1 MAETFAKAI
10 AVLAGSQ
17 WGYVTR
23 EQLLATGLSPGA
35 IRQAI
40 ATGWLIRVHAGVYA
54 VGTVN
59 RTPVARAMAA
69 VLACGEHALLSHGS
83 AASLWGFNRHWDTPF
98 EVTVRAKRSRPGI
111 RVHRSTALTRR
122 DLDRQ
127 LGIPVTSPARTALDI
142 APGLAD
148 KRLTRVVNDGRH
160 ARLLNLDDMADVVAR
175 NPRHPGVKRLRP
187 FVQTSL
193 GPSRSELEDDFRAFA
208 QRYGLPTPIT
218 NTYVFGHEV
227 DVLFLEERV
236 IVEVDSWEFHRFRNN
251 FEGDR
256 DRDADFLAGG
266 YVTIRITA
274 ERMKRTPER
283 EARRLHKI
291 LSDRRRTLMVLSK
304 TGARVPATGAPIPE
318 RPAS

>member
-1 MAETFAKAI
+1 VAEALDRLIAALAAK
-10 AVLAGSQ
+10 Q
-17 WGYVTR
+17 HGYITR
-23 EQLLATGLSPGA
+23 AQLLAMGMGRRA
-35 IRQAI
+35 IQSWI
-40 ATGWLIRVHAGVYA
+40 ATGRLIPVYAGVYA

-83 AASLWGFNRHWDTPF
+83 AASLWGFNKHWDTPF
-98 EVTVRAKRSRPGI
+98 EVTVQAKRSRPGI

-142 APGLAD
+142 APGLTD
-148 KRLTRVVNDGRH
+148 TRLTRVVNDGRH
-160 ARLLNLDDMADVVAR
+160 ARLLNLDDLGDVVAR
-175 NPRHPGVKRLRP
+175 NPRHPGAKRLRP
-187 FVQTSL
+187 FVETSL
-193 GPSRSELEDDFRAFA
+193 GPSRSELEDDFQAFA

-236 IVEVDSWEFHRFRNN
+236 IVEVDSWEFHRFRSN

-274 ERMKRTPER
+274 ERMKHTPER

-304 TGARVPATGAPIPE
+304 TGARVPGTGAPIPE